1 MRRMRTAGGTAVQLP
16 SAVVAHVRVV
26 TGTGGGPEK
35 TILNS
40 PRFLD
45 PYGYP
50 AVCAYL
56 HPPGDPGFQVLR
68 EKARQLDATLL
79 SIPDSGPF
87 DLGVLKQLWQLCRR
101 YRVSIWHA
109 HDYKS
114 NLLGL
119 LLRAVWPMKLV
130 TTVHGWGAIHG
141 RTSTYYKLDR
151 RLIRY
156 YERIICVSEDLYRLC
171 LAAGVPA
178 DRCILVHNAIDTE
191 QYQPADSPQSIKCR
205 LGISPHRVCIGAV
218 GRLAPEKAFD
228 QLILAVDRL
237 LHSGCE
243 LELLL
248 IGEGEERPRLES
260 LISKLNR
267 GDSIKLLGYRPD
279 MVQLFQAMDIF
290 ALSSLRE
297 GLPNVVLEAMA
308 TRVPVVATRIA
319 GLPNLI
325 HDGMNGLLVDPDNV
339 DQLAAAL
346 GLLTGD
352 ATLRNRLADAGRQTI
367 EERYSFAVRMQK
379 MRAIY
384 DQLLGRNSS
393 TQRALAG

>member
-1 MRRMRTAGGTAVQLP
+1 MRRTKTTGGTVVQTP

-68 EKARQLDATLL
+68 EKARQLDATLV

-87 DLGVLKQLWQLCRR
+87 DLGVLKRLWRVCRQ

-130 TTVHGWGAIHG
+130 TTVHGWVSTHG
-141 RTSTYYKLDR
+141 HTKSYFKLDR
-151 RLIRY
+151 RIIRY
-156 YERIICVSEDLYRLC
+156 YDRIICVSDDLYDRC
-171 LAAGVPA
+171 LAAGVPP

-191 QYQPADSPQSIKCR
+191 QYLPAASQQALKQR
-205 LGISPHRVCIGAV
+205 LGISPHRVCVGAV
-218 GRLAPEKAFD
+218 GRLATEKAFD
-228 QLILAVDRL
+228 RLILAVDRL
-237 LHSGCE
+237 LCSGCE
-243 LELLL
+243 LELLI
-248 IGEGEERPRLES
+248 IGEGEERSRLES
-260 LISKLNR
+260 LISNLNR
-267 GDSIKLLGYRPD
+267 SDSIKLLGYRPD
-279 MVQLFQAMDIF
+279 MLQLFQAMDIF

-325 HDGMNGLLVDPDNV
+325 QDGMNGLLVDPDDV

-346 GLLTGD
+346 GRLAGD
-352 ATLRNRLADAGRQTI
+352 ATLRNRLADAGRQTV
-367 EERYSFAVRMQK
+367 EERFSFAVRMQK

-384 DQLLGRNSS
+384 DQLLGRDCS
-393 TQRALAG
+393 TRRALAG